1 MAFPLVSRSFFV
13 TLSSITT
20 SHEVFGCQ
28 SLMKNVAIV
37 LLSMYS
43 LLRNG
48 VTLKSGIRKFAP
60 SYQPFLDIAEGSAK
74 LSSEKQI
81 RKAVGGTG
89 VWV

>member
-48 VTLKSGIRKFAP
+48 VTLKSETQSGGQASDYSP
-60 SYQPFLDIAEGSAK
+60 LK
-74 LSSEKQI
+74 LPHNHRE
-81 RKAVGGTG
+81 
-89 VWV
+89 

>member
-13 TLSSITT
+13 TLSSITA

-37 LLSMYS
+37 SLSMYS

-48 VTLKSGIRKFAP
+48 VTLRSRYKTEKTIDILQNAETVCCNIKSYFSFR
-60 SYQPFLDIAEGSAK
+60 
-74 LSSEKQI
+74 
-81 RKAVGGTG
+81 
-89 VWV
+89 

>member
-13 TLSSITT
+13 TLSSITA

-37 LLSMYS
+37 SLSMYS

-48 VTLKSGIRKFAP
+48 VTLKSEIRLTSALLLSRKQILMITALGR
-60 SYQPFLDIAEGSAK
+60 FLDGE
-74 LSSEKQI
+74 
-81 RKAVGGTG
+81 
-89 VWV
+89 

>member
-28 SLMKNVAIV
+28 SLMKNVAIITV
-37 LLSMYS
+37 YVDT

-48 VTLKSGIRKFAP
+48 VTLSFIWK
-60 SYQPFLDIAEGSAK
+60 
-74 LSSEKQI
+74 
-81 RKAVGGTG
+81 
-89 VWV
+89 